1 MYKIIIYSSK
11 YDFFN
16 KINRI
21 FCYYEAKEYG
31 QESYSLIDSKIVG
44 IDNSTILIG
53 ILTNMWYAKSQYIP
67 KYVLLNNRT
76 ALVT

>member
-1 MYKIIIYSSK
+1 M
-11 YDFFN
+11 
-16 KINRI
+16 
-21 FCYYEAKEYG
+21 KEYG

-53 ILTNMWYAKSQYIP
+53 ILTNMLWYAKSQYIP
-67 KYVLLNNRT
+67 KYFLLNNRT

>member
-1 MYKIIIYSSK
+1 MQSEL
-11 YDFFN
+11 FN
-16 KINRI
+16 N
-21 FCYYEAKEYG
+21 
-31 QESYSLIDSKIVG
+31 SKIVG

-67 KYVLLNNRT
+67 KYFWMNNQT